1 MNKKDFNKHLR
12 TIDSLKTIK
21 VPTFP
26 VVGRDIL
33 DLGIKAGPEVGKL
46 LSKAENWWINSNFKM
61 TKEESIK
68 KIQNFIKK

>member
-46 LSKAENWWINSNFKM
+46 LSKIENWWIKSNFKRD
-61 TKEESIK
+61 KKDCLKKLEELI
-68 KIQNFIKK
+68 